1 VTARELLDKLDRF
14 GERNY
19 AGKLLEKEFAKML
32 HLRRPNETLLQRAA
46 LALALAMHE
55 NESRPDVLDQLL
67 PKELIELVV
76 GIHKDIEKDFRN
88 KEWPLLTTI

>member
-32 HLRRPNETLLQRAA
+32 HLRQTRPCFSEQRWRWLL
-46 LALALAMHE
+46 HE
-55 NESRPDVLDQLL
+55 NESPPDVLDQLL
-67 PKELIELVV
+67 PEELIELVV
-76 GIHKDIEKDFRN
+76 GIRKEIERDFWN